1 MQKLKVWTRPTDRPD
16 TFQVFWTNNPLRP
29 GGVID
34 MTVLDSIDDKI
45 VIAELRAIQYLL
57 EERCALGDHVIGN
70 AHTRLTVS
78 LGAIR
83 KLKQGRSDKAH
94 LTRYAEFLCTR
105 FAGCQLEVDKDDRV
119 FKDAPSEHAEL
130 TVSAPVLE
138 TIHVHGF
145 GEVAVTRHVLERLA
159 ERLLPECARDP
170 AYYVW
175 KRLQRMAAD
184 RSVHEVSRQS
194 GAFTRL
200 SYQKHGQDEGRY
212 FLNPSTNMI
221 LVVTNNKRGRNLVT
235 AYQADQRFFQL
246 PAAA

>member
-1 MQKLKVWTRPTDRPD
+1 MQKLKVYTKQTDRSD

-34 MTVLDSIDDKI
+34 ITVLDQVDDKI

-70 AHTRLTVS
+70 SNTRLTVS

-83 KLKQGRSDKAH
+83 KLKQGRSDKTH

-105 FAGCQLEVDKDDRV
+105 FAGCHLEVDKDDRI
-119 FKDAPSEHAEL
+119 FRNAPSEHAVL

-138 TIHVHGF
+138 TIHIHGY
-145 GEVAVTRHVLERLA
+145 GDVAVTRHVLERLA
-159 ERLLPECARDP
+159 DRLP
-170 AYYVW
+170 ADRAKGPADVW
-175 KRLQRMAAD
+175 KHLQRMASD
-184 RSVHEVSRQS
+184 PSVHEVSWHS

-200 SYQKHGQDEGRY
+200 TYQKHGRDEGRY
-212 FLNPSTNMI
+212 FLNPRTNMI
-221 LVVTNNKRGRNLVT
+221 LVIADNLRGRNLVT
-235 AYQADQRFFQL
+235 AYLADQSFFNLQ
-246 PAAA
+246 AAA